1 MNTVDFLI
9 PYVNMKKKRIL
20 KKRRSMNVPPME
32 SWQIIWSEKAVV
44 QAEIDKYNRLILR
57 LTEEGK
63 NEMIIQIAADN
74 ALREKWYK

>member
-1 MNTVDFLI
+1 
-9 PYVNMKKKRIL
+9 
-20 KKRRSMNVPPME
+20 MNVPPME

-74 ALREKWYK
+74 ALREKWYKEYHL